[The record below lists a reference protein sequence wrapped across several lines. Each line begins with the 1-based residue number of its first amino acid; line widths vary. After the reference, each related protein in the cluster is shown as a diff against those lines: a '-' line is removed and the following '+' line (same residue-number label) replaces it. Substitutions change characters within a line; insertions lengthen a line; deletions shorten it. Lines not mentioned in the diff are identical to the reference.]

1 MRHEGTSIGPHLK
14 LQHGL
19 TWNEYLA
26 LDPDQDLSQAFV
38 SPPPVQCKLCQEEV
52 KHLNQHLKHSHNMSR
67 DTYNSW
73 DSQSDEDEGETDW
86 DGDMKQEADTDKAIV
101 KQESEWDRVDVKEEV
116 FDRDYERCSDTSR
129 RDNEDSLR
137 VKNARKTSML
147 DVRDKTVKDCAVCD
161 IHFPSRLLFLQHCQ
175 TLHNY
180 KFKLKSGEM
189 LRALNTDQDE
199 NCGDAELEDEP
210 ERKKHKISKM

>member
-1 MRHEGTSIGPHLK
+1 
-14 LQHGL
+14 
-19 TWNEYLA
+19 
-26 LDPDQDLSQAFV
+26 
-38 SPPPVQCKLCQEEV
+38 
-52 KHLNQHLKHSHNMSR
+52 MSR

-73 DSQSDEDEGETDW
+73 ESQSDEDDSDWERDMTKEETDTE
-86 DGDMKQEADTDKAIV
+86 KSNL
-101 KQESEWDRVDVKEEV
+101 KQESDWDRVDVKEEV
-116 FDRDYERCSDTSR
+116 FDRDYERCYDTSMR
-129 RDNEDSLR
+129 NTEASLR
-137 VKNARKTSML
+137 VKEVRKSSMP

-189 LRALNTDQDE
+189 LRALNTDPDE
-199 NCGDAELEDEP
+199 NWDEEEEEP